1 MTGGEGD
8 EDDGGGGS
16 DGDDEGDI
24 LDYFNRSPYRD
35 LLDIEVTEAADGRAA
50 GRLRFGEKHSSNRRR
65 AIAQGGVAFSL
76 ADSVAGAAAT
86 ALAGFPTPTIDFRI
100 DYLAPATDD
109 LVATAEVVREGGETA
124 VVDVEVVQP
133 EGDADE
139 YLNEPRNR
147 ADADD
152 RTVAVGRGV
161 YKTSDLPDDAPWDLD
176 QGK

>member
-1 MTGGEGD
+1 MS
-8 EDDGGGGS
+8 DDGN
-16 DGDDEGDI
+16 DGNDGEDI

-50 GRLRFGEKHSSNRRR
+50 GRLRFGEKHSSNRRQ

-86 ALAGFPTPTIDFRI
+86 ALVGFPTPTIDFRI

-109 LVATAEVVREGGETA
+109 LVATAETVREGGETA

-133 EGDADE
+133 EGDDSDG
-139 YLNEPRNR
+139 RR
-147 ADADD
+147 
-152 RTVAVGRGV
+152 VAVGRGV

-176 QGK
+176 QGE